1 MLTLPHTTEK
11 NINLRQRVDL
21 YIKVKLKIYK
31 KTKEQSFETLGQAK
45 KKKNYKFNISFKIYI
60 S

>member
-1 MLTLPHTTEK
+1 MLTPPHTTEK

-45 KKKNYKFNISFKIYI
+45 KK
-60 S
+60 